1 MYKCETLIHL
11 QHLHLNLCDFYLAT
25 FLVLAILP
33 FVCILFAHS
42 SIAKVYMYKVNETVN
57 TRIGY

>member
-1 MYKCETLIHL
+1 MYKCETL
-11 QHLHLNLCDFYLAT
+11 QQLNLCDFYLAT
-25 FLVLAILP
+25 FLILAILP